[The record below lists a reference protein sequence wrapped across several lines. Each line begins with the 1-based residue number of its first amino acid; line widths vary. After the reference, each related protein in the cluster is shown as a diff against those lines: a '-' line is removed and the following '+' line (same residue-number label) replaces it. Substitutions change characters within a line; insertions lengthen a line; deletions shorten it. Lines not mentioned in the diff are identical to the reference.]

1 MAYDPG
7 GMPKTYT
14 VQVIDNQMGAD
25 RGTWLVKDIPDL
37 ELAREFVRR
46 RLRASTEGFREPG
59 QKVQEAIDRWRIYG
73 ESAYVEDDP
82 WRYDL
87 REVFSHEWTDAE
99 RDWQGLART
108 LGLLV
113 VPAE

>member
-1 MAYDPG
+1 
-7 GMPKTYT
+7 MPSTYT
-14 VQVIDNQMGAD
+14 VLVVDNQMGAD
-25 RGTWLVKDIPDL
+25 RGTWLVKDIPDI

-46 RLRASTEGFREPG
+46 RLRDASDG
-59 QKVQEAIDRWRIYG
+59 WRIYG
-73 ESAYVEDDP
+73 ESAHVEDDD

-87 REVFSHEWTDAE
+87 REVFGQEWSEEE
-99 RDWQGLART
+99 RDWQGLARQ

>member
-1 MAYDPG
+1 
-7 GMPKTYT
+7 MPSTYT
-14 VQVIDNQMGAD
+14 VLVVDNQMGAD
-25 RGTWLVKDIPDL
+25 RGTWLVKDIPDI

-46 RLRASTEGFREPG
+46 RLRDASDGFREPG
-59 QKVQEAIDRWRIYG
+59 QTVQEAIDRWRIYG
-73 ESAYVEDDP
+73 ESAHVEDDD

-87 REVFSHEWTDAE
+87 REVFGQEWSEEE
-99 RDWQGLART
+99 RDWQGLARQ